1 MANTFQEVFIDCKR
15 NIQIPLLQRDYVQ
28 GGRESVIVP
37 FLEQLVSAVLNED
50 CTVNLNYIYGYE
62 EEDGFIPIDGQQR
75 LITLWLLHLYIYS
88 QRSLF
93 FPVDLKFE
101 SREFAD
107 AFSKKLKEK
116 LSDALKLTGVNLKD
130 YIVDSPWF
138 VTGWLYDATVANM
151 LEALNKIHE
160 IIGGIP
166 ASDIYTQNISFDF
179 LNIKEVGLDDD
190 VYVKMNGRGRPLTYF
205 ENLKSW
211 MDEQV
216 KTLFGEDDQFTKD
229 WRTKMDN
236 DWSELFWNNRNTKQ
250 EHPEEIDDEQL
261 RFFYSMLLL
270 FWKKNDIGFCSN
282 ESDETRRKVLKT
294 LLECKE
300 LISLYQIN
308 KFALFNRE
316 VFRFISESL
325 DVLREISIYVNKKL
339 DERITKILGFDS
351 SETTLLYKIALKE
364 ATYEK
369 TIPLLYALVKTPK
382 AYRGENLFRWFR
394 LWRNL
399 ILNSTINSEN
409 IVNVCRTIDIIATKV
424 GDTSDLYKVFSEF
437 KYEKGAGF
445 SEEQLLEETAKARKL
460 YENEAWE
467 DSLIEAENNKY
478 LKGKVWVLF
487 QNDNST
493 NLELFVQRLSLL
505 NCIIENQDEYYL
517 PKILISYYDRE
528 TPETA
533 IELKKS
539 ENNWKILLTVK
550 GKGLFSC
557 YRKIQSNMINPEI
570 KNQWIKDLAT
580 TQLLNN
586 SRDNAKI
593 IERYGE
599 NNVVLWGTPGRKR
612 TTFGNEVWGNV
623 VIGNYRTLLLEAGL
637 ELVDVKKNNV
647 VPNTTFI
654 TGFDVNFKYDNHY
667 FQWWGNPNKI
677 ELDVY
682 LMYKKEN
689 EELVYVQK
697 TNTTI
702 QKGNDEDK
710 YFCFRVDSQMTTT
723 VFIEKLKGL
732 IASAQNG

>member
-62 EEDGFIPIDGQQR
+62 GEDGFIPIDGQQR

-88 QRSLF
+88 QRSLI

-116 LSDALKLTGVNLKD
+116 LTDLLRLDPEKLKD
-130 YIVDSPWF
+130 CIVDSPWF
-138 VTGWLYDATVANM
+138 VAGWLYDATVLNM
-151 LEALNKIHE
+151 LETLNRIHV
-160 IIGGIP
+160 ILGGTI
-166 ASDIYTQNISFDF
+166 STDINTKNISFDF
-179 LNIKEVGLDDD
+179 LNMKDVGLDDD
-190 VYVKMNGRGRPLTYF
+190 VYVKMNGRGRPLSYF

-216 KTLFGEDDQFTKD
+216 KKLFGEDYQFTKD

-236 DWSELFWNNRNTKQ
+236 DWSELFWNNRNTEQ

-270 FWKKNDIGFCSN
+270 YWKQNDSDFCSN
-282 ESDETRRKVLKT
+282 ESDETKRKVIKALQ
-294 LLECKE
+294 ECQE

-316 VFRFISESL
+316 VFQFISEGL
-325 DVLREISIYVNKKL
+325 EVLREISKYVNKL
-339 DERITKILGFDS
+339 DERITRILGFDS

-364 ATYEK
+364 ASYEK
-369 TIPLLYALVKTPK
+369 TIPLLFALVKTPK
-382 AYRGENLFRWFR
+382 AYRGRNLFRWFR

-409 IVNVCRTIDIIATKV
+409 IANVCRTIDIIAKKV
-424 GDTSDLYKVFSEF
+424 SDTSDLYKVFSGF

-445 SEEQLLEETAKARKL
+445 SEEQLLEEVAKAKKL
-460 YENEAWE
+460 YENGAWE

-487 QNDNST
+487 QNDNNT

-505 NCIIENQDEYYL
+505 NCVIENQDEYYL

-637 ELVDVKKNNV
+637 ELVNKNNV
-647 VPNTTFI
+647 VPNTNFI

-667 FQWWGNPNKI
+667 FQWWGSPNKI

-682 LMYKKEN
+682 LMYKNED
-689 EELVYVQK
+689 EELDYVQK

>member
-62 EEDGFIPIDGQQR
+62 EKDGFIPIDGQQR

-88 QRSLF
+88 QQSLV
-93 FPVDLKFE
+93 FPVDLEFE

-116 LSDALKLTGVNLKD
+116 LSDALKLTGVKLKD

-300 LISLYQIN
+300 LISLYQIH

-369 TIPLLYALVKTPK
+369 TLPLLYAITKTPVV
-382 AYRGENLFRWFR
+382 YRNENTFFRWMR
-394 LWRNL
+394 LWSNL
-399 ILNSTINSEN
+399 ILNSDIRNDNIKKACATIDLVSEN
-409 IVNVCRTIDIIATKV
+409 IVDDNLYNVVSALLWKDGIGFAKEQFNEERTKAKQIIEGEPRADGKSWEETIINAENHA
-424 GDTSDLYKVFSEF
+424 FF
-437 KYEKGAGF
+437 KGAVRFLFTGEDG
-445 SEEQLLEETAKARKL
+445 SENWVDFDKKLRYAKE
-460 YENEAWE
+460 YFPS
-467 DSLIEAENNKY
+467 DCS
-478 LKGKVWVLF
+478 
-487 QNDNST
+487 
-493 NLELFVQRLSLL
+493 
-505 NCIIENQDEYYL
+505 DEY
-517 PKILISYYDRE
+517 PN
-528 TPETA
+528 T
-533 IELKKS
+533 IELAKYFEDNDVKSLWHYYSFEKK
-539 ENNWKILLTVK
+539 ENTW
-550 GKGLFSC
+550 
-557 YRKIQSNMINPEI
+557 
-570 KNQWIKDLAT
+570 
-580 TQLLNN
+580 
-586 SRDNAKI
+586 
-593 IERYGE
+593 
-599 NNVVLWGTPGRKR
+599 
-612 TTFGNEVWGNV
+612 
-623 VIGNYRTLLLEAGL
+623 RTLLLSKQHKQIHGFLMKLPVPRKSVLIEDLENLISEINSSLWLRNWYTENCFLTNYDKQVSVPENGFVYMVGERPRNRVIIELEQLSQDIKFRGGYPDSCRKEVNGL
-637 ELVDVKKNNV
+637 YYYRGLQVD
-647 VPNTTFI
+647 
-654 TGFDVNFKYDNHY
+654 FKYEGHCFRLWENNTVCLMSDEWTDKIYKNKDNIDDVENTYY
-667 FQWWGNPNKI
+667 FKI
-677 ELDVY
+677 
-682 LMYKKEN
+682 N
-689 EELVYVQK
+689 EETERNVQSHL
-697 TNTTI
+697 
-702 QKGNDEDK
+702 DK
-710 YFCFRVDSQMTTT
+710 
-723 VFIEKLKGL
+723 ILEE
-732 IASAQNG
+732 ASK